1 MKKFLAAMLAM
12 ALCLVTFGALAQAYE
27 PDRTVKYPAGKLV
40 IYGYGNPQ
48 AYEEQFKMWCAMHP
62 EQTEGVEIEVVQCEG
77 AEDVR
82 KKIMLTYQSGAYED
96 LPDLI
101 ATQAATLYAMADTGI
116 VLETT
121 DYMDM
126 LKDELL
132 DGVCG
137 DVTVK
142 GKMYALPVSFRP
154 QMLYYNQKILDEYN
168 IDSTRMD
175 TFDGWIEV
183 GKELRDKS
191 DGKVFLTSISPSQKA
206 WGYVGRRGFW
216 PQAEAHIFDENGNVV
231 WGEDAGVRQAME
243 TLNTLLDEKLVL
255 LTQVLQPPMW
265 DATRNHEIAT
275 FYVGAFWDEFLAKNV
290 PEESGEWRL
299 MPAPTYDN
307 GLRGA
312 PVTEMFAIINKQGE
326 TKYEQLIKDC
336 WYDYM
341 FTAEFR
347 NAYADLMAEKQMP
360 CWNPLSKEL
369 SADAYWQQPAE
380 YYGGQS
386 FKGAETEGLVNSAPN
401 MVITGSDVE
410 ADQIIRDGIDRMIA
424 GDWNMEETIQ
434 NIDAELKAKIGKAQ

>member
-1 MKKFLAAMLAM
+1 
-12 ALCLVTFGALAQAYE
+12 
-27 PDRTVKYPAGKLV
+27 
-40 IYGYGNPQ
+40 
-48 AYEEQFKMWCAMHP
+48 
-62 EQTEGVEIEVVQCEG
+62 
-77 AEDVR
+77 
-82 KKIMLTYQSGAYED
+82 
-96 LPDLI
+96 
-101 ATQAATLYAMADTGI
+101 
-116 VLETT
+116 
-121 DYMDM
+121 
-126 LKDELL
+126 
-132 DGVCG
+132 
-137 DVTVK
+137 
-142 GKMYALPVSFRP
+142 
-154 QMLYYNQKILDEYN
+154 
-168 IDSTRMD
+168 
-175 TFDGWIEV
+175 
-183 GKELRDKS
+183 
-191 DGKVFLTSISPSQKA
+191 
-206 WGYVGRRGFW
+206 
-216 PQAEAHIFDENGNVV
+216 
-231 WGEDAGVRQAME
+231 
-243 TLNTLLDEKLVL
+243 
-255 LTQVLQPPMW
+255 
-265 DATRNHEIAT
+265 
-275 FYVGAFWDEFLAKNV
+275 
-290 PEESGEWRL
+290 

-410 ADQIIRDGIDRMIA
+410 ADQIIRDGIDRLIA

>member
-1 MKKFLAAMLAM
+1 MKKSFAVICILV
-12 ALCLVTFGALAQAYE
+12 LCLLMFCANAESYQ
-27 PDRTVKYPAGKLV
+27 PDRSVKYPAGKLV

-48 AYEEQFKMWCAMHP
+48 AYETQFKLWCEMHP
-62 EQTEGVEIEVVQCEG
+62 EQCEGVEIEVVQCEG

-101 ATQAATLYAMADTGI
+101 ATQAATLNAMAKTGI

-121 DYMDM
+121 DYLST

-132 DGVCG
+132 EGVTG
-137 DVTVK
+137 DVTVD
-142 GKMYALPVSFRP
+142 GKAYAMPVSFRP
-154 QMLYYNQKILDEYN
+154 QILFYNQVIFDEYG
-168 IDSTRMD
+168 IDPARMD

-191 DGKVFLTSISPSQKA
+191 EGKVALTSISPSQKT

-216 PQAEAHIFDENGNVV
+216 PQAGAKIFDEQGNVV
-231 WGEDAGVRQAME
+231 FGSDPGTRQAMA
-243 TLNTLLDEKLVL
+243 TLNTLLEEKLVL
-255 LTQVLQPPMW
+255 ITQVLQPPMW

-275 FYVGAFWDEFLAKNV
+275 FYVGAFWDEFLTKNV
-290 PEESGEWRL
+290 PEQSGEWRL
-299 MPAPTYDN
+299 MKAPTYDN

-312 PVTEMFAIINKQGE
+312 PVTEMFCIINKQGE

-336 WYDYM
+336 WYDYQ

-347 NAYADLMAEKQMP
+347 NKFADIMAEQTMP

-369 SADAYWQQPAE
+369 AANDYWKQPAE
-380 YYGGQS
+380 YYAGQS
-386 FKGAETEGLVNSAPN
+386 FKEMETTGLENSAPN
-401 MVITGSDVE
+401 MVITASDVE
-410 ADQIIRDGIDRMIA
+410 ADAIIINGVDKLVA
-424 GDWNMEETIQ
+424 GEWDMETTLA
-434 NIDAELKAKIGKAQ
+434 NIDAELKTKLGKGQ

>member
-1 MKKFLAAMLAM
+1 MKKIIAIMLTLVVCLSLA
-12 ALCLVTFGALAQAYE
+12 CAQAQGYE

-48 AYEEQFKMWCAMHP
+48 AYEEQFKLWCQMHP

-101 ATQAATLYAMADTGI
+101 ATQTATLYAMAETGI

-121 DYMDM
+121 DYMNQ

-154 QMLYYNQKILDEYN
+154 QILYYNKTIFDEYG
-168 IDSTRMD
+168 IDPARMD
-175 TFDGWIEV
+175 TFDGYIEV

-191 DGKVFLTSISPSQKA
+191 EGKVYLTSISPSQKA

-216 PQAEAHIFDENGNVV
+216 PQAEARIFDEEGNVV
-231 WGEDAGVRQAME
+231 FGQDAGVRKAME
-243 TLNTLLDEKLVL
+243 TMNTLLEEKLVL

-265 DATRNHEIAT
+265 DATRNGEIAT
-275 FYVGAFWDEFLAKNV
+275 FYVGAFWDEFLTTNV
-290 PEESGEWRL
+290 PEQSGEWRL
-299 MPAPTYDN
+299 MPAPTYEN

-347 NAYADLMAEKQMP
+347 NTYADLMAEKKMP
-360 CWNPLSKEL
+360 CWNPLSKKL
-369 SADAYWQQPAE
+369 AADEYWQQPAE

-386 FKGAETEGLVNSAPN
+386 FKGMETLGLENCAPN

-410 ADQIIRDGIDRMIA
+410 ADQIIRDGLDKMIV
-424 GDWNMEETIQ
+424 GDWDMETTIT
-434 NIDAELKAKIGKAQ
+434 NIDAELKNRIGRAQ

>member
-1 MKKFLAAMLAM
+1 MKICRSDRDAGCD
-12 ALCLVTFGALAQAYE
+12 ALRDGGYRHRAGNDGLHGYAQ
-27 PDRTVKYPAGKLV
+27 D
-40 IYGYGNPQ
+40 
-48 AYEEQFKMWCAMHP
+48 
-62 EQTEGVEIEVVQCEG
+62 
-77 AEDVR
+77 D
-82 KKIMLTYQSGAYED
+82 
-96 LPDLI
+96 
-101 ATQAATLYAMADTGI
+101 
-116 VLETT
+116 
-121 DYMDM
+121 
-126 LKDELL
+126 LL

-154 QMLYYNQKILDEYN
+154 VLITTRNWTN
-168 IDSTRMD
+168 TTSTARA
-175 TFDGWIEV
+175 WIPLTA
-183 GKELRDKS
+183 GSRSARNCAMS

-290 PEESGEWRL
+290 PEESGEWRM

-360 CWNPLSKEL
+360 CWNPLSK
-369 SADAYWQQPAE
+369 
-380 YYGGQS
+380 
-386 FKGAETEGLVNSAPN
+386 
-401 MVITGSDVE
+401 
-410 ADQIIRDGIDRMIA
+410 
-424 GDWNMEETIQ
+424 
-434 NIDAELKAKIGKAQ
+434 